1 MEVISN
7 RHEIYARILHERS
20 SGRSV
25 GLVPTMGA
33 LHPGH
38 ISLLERSREICDV
51 SVATIFVNPSQFGPK
66 EDFSKYPRT
75 LEDDLAKLERAGTG
89 YVYVPDSHSIY
100 PPGYSTYIEPPAVG
114 NRWEGECRPGHF
126 RGVTTIVLKLF
137 QLIPATVSFF
147 GRKDYQQAAVIR
159 KMVEDLN
166 VPMRI
171 ETCPTLREPDGLAMS
186 SRNRYLSGGERQQA
200 LGLWHALQAASDKIN
215 AGERRVAILE
225 RELKQTL
232 NDHQIEQIDYAVVV
246 NSETLEPI
254 DTVENSAVILIAARV
269 GTTRLIDNLLIE
281 G

>member
-7 RHEIYARILHERS
+7 RHEIYARISHERH

-33 LHPGH
+33 LHAGH

-66 EDFSKYPRT
+66 EDFTRYPRT
-75 LEDDLAKLERAGTG
+75 LEDDLAKLERAGTDF
-89 YVYVPDSHSIY
+89 VYVPDSHSIY

-147 GRKDYQQAAVIR
+147 GRKDYQQALVIR
-159 KMVEDLN
+159 KMVDDLN

-186 SRNRYLSGGERQQA
+186 SRNRYLTGSDRQQA

-215 AGERRVAILE
+215 AGERRVSILE

-246 NSETLEPI
+246 HGETLEPLE
-254 DTVENSAVILIAARV
+254 TVESSAVILIAARV

>member
-1 MEVISN
+1 MEVITN
-7 RHEIYARILHERS
+7 RHEIYARIAHERTT
-20 SGRSV
+20 GRTV

-33 LHPGH
+33 LHAGH
-38 ISLLERSREICDV
+38 ISLLEKSREVCDV

-66 EDFSKYPRT
+66 EDFSRYPRT
-75 LEDDLAKLERAGTG
+75 LEDDLAKLERAGAD

-137 QLIPATVSFF
+137 QLMPATVSFF
-147 GRKDYQQAAVIR
+147 GRKDFQQALVIR

-166 VPMRI
+166 VPIRV

-186 SRNRYLSGGERQQA
+186 SRNRYLSGAERQQA

-215 AGERRVAILE
+215 TGERKVAVIE
-225 RELKQTL
+225 QELKQTL
-232 NDHQIEQIDYAVVV
+232 NDHDIQAIDYAVVV
-246 NSETLEPI
+246 DAETLEPLNTI
-254 DTVENSAVILIAARV
+254 DGSAVILIAARV

>member
-1 MEVISN
+1 MEVITN
-7 RHEIYARILHERS
+7 RHEIYARLAHERTT
-20 SGRSV
+20 GRTV

-33 LHPGH
+33 LHAGH
-38 ISLLERSREICDV
+38 ISLLEKSREVCDV

-66 EDFSKYPRT
+66 EDFTRYPRT
-75 LEDDLAKLERAGTG
+75 LEDDLAKLERAGAD

-147 GRKDYQQAAVIR
+147 GRKDFQQALVIR

-166 VPMRI
+166 VPIRV

-186 SRNRYLSGGERQQA
+186 SRNRYLSGAERQQA

-215 AGERRVAILE
+215 TGERKVAVIE
-225 RELKQTL
+225 QELKQTL
-232 NDHQIEQIDYAVVV
+232 NDHDIQAIDYAVVV
-246 NSETLEPI
+246 DAETLEPLNML
-254 DTVENSAVILIAARV
+254 EGSAVILIAARV

>member
-7 RHEIYARILHERS
+7 RHEIYARIAHERTT
-20 SGRSV
+20 GRTV

-33 LHPGH
+33 LHAGH
-38 ISLLERSREICDV
+38 ISLLEKSREVCDV

-66 EDFSKYPRT
+66 EDFTRYPRT
-75 LEDDLAKLERAGTG
+75 LEDDLAKLERAGAD

-137 QLIPATVSFF
+137 QLVPATVSFF
-147 GRKDYQQAAVIR
+147 GRKDFQQALVIR

-166 VPMRI
+166 VPIRV

-186 SRNRYLSGGERQQA
+186 SRNRYLSGAERQQA

-215 AGERRVAILE
+215 TGERKVAVIE
-225 RELKQTL
+225 QELKQTL
-232 NDHQIEQIDYAVVV
+232 NDHDIQAIDYAVVV
-246 NSETLEPI
+246 DAETLEPLNTI
-254 DTVENSAVILIAARV
+254 HGSAVILIAARV

>member
-7 RHEIYARILHERS
+7 RHEIYARIAHERN

-33 LHPGH
+33 LHAGH
-38 ISLLERSREICDV
+38 VSLLERSSEICDV
-51 SVATIFVNPSQFGPK
+51 NVATIFVNPSQFGPK
-66 EDFSKYPRT
+66 EDFTRYPRT
-75 LEDDLAKLERAGTG
+75 LEDDLAKLERAGAN
-89 YVYVPDSHSIY
+89 YVYVPDAHSIY

-126 RGVTTIVLKLF
+126 RGVATIVLKLF

-147 GRKDYQQAAVIR
+147 GRKDYQQALVIR

-186 SRNRYLSGGERQQA
+186 SRNRYLSAPERLQA

-215 AGERRVAILE
+215 TGEKKVAVIE

-246 NSETLEPI
+246 NAETLEPL
-254 DTVENSAVILIAARV
+254 EMLEGAAVILIAARV
-269 GTTRLIDNLLIE
+269 GSTRLIDNLLIE

>member
-7 RHEIYARILHERS
+7 RHEIYARIAHERTT
-20 SGRSV
+20 GRTV

-33 LHPGH
+33 LHAGH
-38 ISLLERSREICDV
+38 ISLLEKSREVCDV

-66 EDFSKYPRT
+66 EDFTRYPRT
-75 LEDDLAKLERAGTG
+75 LEDDLAKLERAGAD

-147 GRKDYQQAAVIR
+147 GRKDFQQALVIR

-166 VPMRI
+166 VPIRV

-186 SRNRYLSGGERQQA
+186 SRNRYLSGAERQQA

-215 AGERRVAILE
+215 TGERKVAVIE
-225 RELKQTL
+225 QELKQTL
-232 NDHQIEQIDYAVVV
+232 NDHDIQAIDYAVVV
-246 NSETLEPI
+246 DAETLEPLNML
-254 DTVENSAVILIAARV
+254 EGSAVILIAARV

>member
-1 MEVISN
+1 MEVITN
-7 RHEIYARILHERS
+7 RHEIYARIAHERA
-20 SGRSV
+20 SGRTV

-33 LHPGH
+33 LHAGH
-38 ISLLERSREICDV
+38 ISLLEKSREVCDV

-66 EDFSKYPRT
+66 EDFTRYPRT
-75 LEDDLAKLERAGTG
+75 LEDDLAKLERAGAD
-89 YVYVPDSHSIY
+89 YVYVPDAHSIY
-100 PPGYSTYIEPPAVG
+100 PPGFSTYIEPPAVG

-147 GRKDYQQAAVIR
+147 GRKDFQQALVIR

-166 VPMRI
+166 VPIRV

-215 AGERRVAILE
+215 TGERKVATIE
-225 RELKQTL
+225 QELKQTL
-232 NDHQIEQIDYAVVV
+232 NDHDIQSIDYAVVV
-246 NSETLEPI
+246 DAETLEPLN
-254 DTVENSAVILIAARV
+254 TLEGSAVILIAARV

>member
-1 MEVISN
+1 MEVITN
-7 RHEIYARILHERS
+7 RHEIYARIAHERTT
-20 SGRSV
+20 GRTV

-33 LHPGH
+33 LHAGH
-38 ISLLERSREICDV
+38 ISLLEKSREVCDV

-66 EDFSKYPRT
+66 EDFSRYPRT
-75 LEDDLAKLERAGTG
+75 LEDDLAKLERAGAD

-137 QLIPATVSFF
+137 QLVPATVSFF
-147 GRKDYQQAAVIR
+147 GRKDFQQALVIR

-166 VPMRI
+166 VPIRV

-186 SRNRYLSGGERQQA
+186 SRNRYLSGAERQQA

-215 AGERRVAILE
+215 TGERKVAVIE
-225 RELKQTL
+225 QELKQTL
-232 NDHQIEQIDYAVVV
+232 NDHDIQAIDYAVVV
-246 NSETLEPI
+246 DAETLEPLNTI
-254 DTVENSAVILIAARV
+254 DGSAVILIAARV